1 MEKII
6 KQIIFMAILTL
17 GVYFTYQVYLGFLN
31 LDIVSSPIYLWGKKF
46 VAINFTIYIAA
57 IAIVILLENKN
68 PSKTMAWLMVL
79 FLFPVVGFVFY
90 ILFGRSISYRF
101 RAKRKRKRDINRLS
115 RAADIQREIIDY
127 VDLFQDNSKV
137 NNKLLNLLLK
147 NSNTP
152 FTINNRVEVLTNGEA
167 TFDKII
173 SELLLAQD
181 HIHMEYFIIRDDEIG
196 NRIKDILILK
206 AKSGV
211 KVRLVYDSV
220 GSWRLGGRYIGA
232 LKEAGVEVNSFFP
245 VVLPII
251 SRELNYRNHRKI
263 IVIDGC
269 VGFVGGLNIGDE
281 YLGKNPKIGFWRD
294 THLMLA
300 GDSVYSLQ
308 QIFINDWLQASK
320 ENIDDDKYFP
330 KQSVEGEVVAQ
341 VTSSGPDSNWQSIL
355 QAYFTMISTA
365 EEKVWITTPYLVP
378 DESLK
383 MALITAALSGI
394 DVRIIIPNKAD
405 HFFVYWASR
414 DNVED
419 LLEAGV
425 KIYTYNNGFVHSKIL
440 LVDSIA
446 ASVGTANLDM
456 RSLEINFEVNAFLY
470 DTDVLKRL
478 EKDFIKDVV
487 NSEEIIYS
495 KFRER
500 HIGYKL
506 LESIGRLVSP
516 LQ

>member
-1 MEKII
+1 MKKII
-6 KQIIFMAILTL
+6 KQILFVVLLLIGA
-17 GVYFTYQVYLGFLN
+17 YFTYQIYLSFLN
-31 LDIVSSPIYLWGKKF
+31 ISTSPIYTWGKKL
-46 VAINFTIYIAA
+46 VTINFTIYIAA

-68 PSKTMAWLMVL
+68 PSKTMSWLMVL
-79 FLFPVVGFVFY
+79 FLFPVFGFIFY
-90 ILFGRSISYRF
+90 VLFGRSISYRF
-101 RAKRKRKRDINRLS
+101 RTRRKRMRDNNRLI
-115 RAADIQREIIDY
+115 RAADIQREMVDY
-127 VDLFQDNSKV
+127 VDLFHDESKLNS
-137 NNKLLNLLLK
+137 KLLNLLLK
-147 NSNTP
+147 NSDTP
-152 FTINNRVEVLTNGEA
+152 FTINNKVEVLTDGEA

-173 SELLLAQD
+173 SQLKLASD

-196 NRIKDILILK
+196 GKIKDILIEK
-206 AKSGV
+206 SKSGV
-211 KVRLVYDSV
+211 RVRLVYDSV
-220 GSWRLGGRYIGA
+220 GSWKLGASYINA
-232 LKEAGVEVNSFFP
+232 LKEAGVEVYSFFP
-245 VVLPII
+245 VAIPFI

-263 IVIDGC
+263 IVIDGK

-281 YLGKNPKIGFWRD
+281 YLGKNKNLGFWRD
-294 THLMLA
+294 THLMLC

-330 KQSVEGEVVAQ
+330 RQSPQGEVVAQ
-341 VTSSGPDSNWQSIL
+341 VTSSGPDSNWQAIL

-365 EEKVWITTPYLVP
+365 EERVWITSPYLVP

-414 DNVED
+414 DNIED

-425 KIYTYNNGFVHSKIL
+425 KIYTYNKGFVHSKIL
-440 LVDSIA
+440 LVDSMA
-446 ASVGTANLDM
+446 ASVGTANLDI
-456 RSLEINFEVNAFLY
+456 RSLQINFEVNAFIY
-470 DTDVLKRL
+470 DSYVVKRL
-478 EKDFIKDVV
+478 EKDFVRDMV

-495 KFRER
+495 KFVDR
-500 HIGYKL
+500 HIGYKF